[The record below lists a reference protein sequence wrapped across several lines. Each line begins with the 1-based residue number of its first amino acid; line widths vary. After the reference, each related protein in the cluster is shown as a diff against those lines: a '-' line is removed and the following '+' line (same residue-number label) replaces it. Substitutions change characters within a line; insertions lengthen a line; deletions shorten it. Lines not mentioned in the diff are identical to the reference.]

1 MLFAVRISATR
12 PKSGTLTLIASSG
25 SVIDPPASLLTP
37 APSNPQGSVLLREM
51 TVSTPAQLI
60 TAVLDIDGR
69 IRRAKRTRL
78 GTWKILTVWQWS
90 TEEDVQGMSAEEA
103 ALLERG
109 GRECLGTLFNLRGQ
123 ALDD

>member
-1 MLFAVRISATR
+1 M
-12 PKSGTLTLIASSG
+12 
-25 SVIDPPASLLTP
+25 
-37 APSNPQGSVLLREM
+37 
-51 TVSTPAQLI
+51 STPAQLI